1 MPLYRITRMLNERRA
16 TTYDFEAADDDEA
29 LRLLHD
35 ETCLDPRL
43 QSSGDADIID
53 PDALDETRSLDRLED
68 GAFLMLVDEHG
79 LKCQMPYSAPSRDF
93 TAKVA
98 AFGEEGAYHDAIE
111 TLDALIAEAPVL
123 CGMDPR
129 PQSVPLAA

>member
-1 MPLYRITRMLNERRA
+1 MPLYRITRILNERSA

-68 GAFLMLVDEHG
+68 GAFLLLVDEHC
-79 LKCQMPYSAPSRDF
+79 LKSQMPYSAPSREF

-98 AFGEEGAYHDAIE
+98 RLGEEGAYHDAIK
-111 TLDALIAEAPVL
+111 TLDALIAEARAL
-123 CGMDPR
+123 CGIDPR
-129 PQSVPLAA
+129 RSSVPLAA